1 MKEAWMAATRRVN
14 PVCARTAL
22 RHRVVG
28 LVFFGLACLACVS
41 AGGAQPSAPQPLF
54 HQMPRQAMAERF
66 MDTRQRQQADAQ
78 WAAFWEGWETHG
90 EKGHVRYD
98 LMAIHGNVPRVFKT
112 YNLEAAVSI
121 GVNLVRGVQP
131 YGVLGR
137 GQIVGLWDASDVLS
151 THQELTGR
159 VLLMEKRRLGS
170 LVRPSTH
177 STHVAGTI
185 AASGV
190 NAASRGMA
198 PAATILSYNYS
209 QDLAEVTQKAM
220 SDPNEAN
227 AVQVSNHSYG
237 YACGWDYGS
246 RVARWYGEY
255 GEKQSELFG
264 QYDDESQ
271 SWDLICY
278 EAPYYLP
285 FRAAGNDRAD
295 KAPSDGTSFEYYR
308 NGRGWIS
315 KHYSGTTDPG
325 DDGVDGGY
333 DTLPPDSTA
342 KNIMAVGAVEEA
354 VTAGWRDVTAADMTS
369 YSSWGPTNDG
379 RIKPDVVTCGAAVF
393 SCSADGDTQYTTLS
407 GTSMAAAS
415 ATGSAALVTDLYE
428 TLFPG
433 KVLRGATLKGL
444 LIHTADDLGL
454 AGPDYQSGWGLLSIQ
469 ATADLLLEQAAEP
482 KAYRVVEDVLDANQG
497 ATYKVTVAQGGSL
510 RATLCWMDPPATLP
524 QDADSASPCLVND
537 LDLRIADPRQ
547 ISHMPFVLDR
557 THPAQAATTGDNTVD
572 NVEQV
577 FLSGP
582 LAAESYTVRISHKG
596 VLSGGHQAF
605 SLLISV
611 R

>member
-1 MKEAWMAATRRVN
+1 MKEIRMAIT
-14 PVCARTAL
+14 PVVDPVRPMARL
-22 RHRVVG
+22 RG
-28 LVFFGLACLACVS
+28 LLLLFCGVACLVCVS
-41 AGGAQPSAPQPLF
+41 AGTAQPSAPQPLF

-66 MDTRQRQQADAQ
+66 MDARQREQEGAE
-78 WAAFWEGWETHG
+78 WAAFWEGWEIHG

-98 LMAIHGNVPRVFKT
+98 LMAIHGNVPRVYKT
-112 YNLEAAVSI
+112 YNLEAAISI
-121 GVNLVRGVQP
+121 GVNLVRGVEP
-131 YGVLGR
+131 YGVVGR

-159 VLLMEKRRLGS
+159 VLLMEKRRVGS
-170 LVRPSTH
+170 MIRPSTH

-185 AASGV
+185 CASGV
-190 NAASRGMA
+190 NPASRGMA
-198 PAATILSYNYS
+198 PAATILSYDYN

-246 RVARWYGEY
+246 SVPRWYGEY
-255 GEKQSELFG
+255 GNKQSELFG

-271 SWDLICY
+271 SWDLICH

-295 KAPSDGTSFEYYR
+295 KAPSEGTSFQYYR

-315 KHYSGTTDPG
+315 KHYSSTTDPG

-342 KNIMAVGAVEEA
+342 KNIMTVGAVQEA
-354 VTAGWRDVTAADMTS
+354 VMGRRRDVTAAAMTS

-379 RIKPDVVTCGAAVF
+379 RVKPDVVTCGANVF
-393 SCSADGDTQYTTLS
+393 SCSADGDSQYTTLS

-415 ATGSAALVTDLYE
+415 ATGSAALIEDLYG

-433 KVLRGATLKGL
+433 KVMRGATLKGL
-444 LIHTADDLGL
+444 LIHTADDLGQ
-454 AGPDYQSGWGLLSIQ
+454 AGPDYQFGWGLLNIQ
-469 ATADLLLEQAAEP
+469 AAADLLMEQAAEP
-482 KAYRVVEDVLDANQG
+482 KAYRVVEDVLDANHVL
-497 ATYKVTVAQGGSL
+497 AYKVTVSEGASL
-510 RATLCWMDPPATLP
+510 RATLCWMDPPATPP

-537 LDLRIADPRQ
+537 LDLRIADPHQ
-547 ISHMPFVLDR
+547 TNHMPYVLDQTYPSR
-557 THPAQAATTGDNTVD
+557 AATTGDNTVD
-572 NVEQV
+572 NVEQA

-582 LAAESYTVRISHKG
+582 LAAGTYTVRISHKG
-596 VLSGGHQAF
+596 VLSGGRQAF